1 MRSEKMLIVKPSSLT
16 DVAHVDRLNES
27 FQRQKQL
34 QKPIYYILPSNKYL
48 QAARK
53 RKAGIAFKTFDD
65 LADLLLRQADHDYLP
80 VSESERTLFF
90 QQLLI
95 TNNQSEFPENPQEL
109 RHKAKAYAETYGQL
123 KRIGLSIAELP
134 FQYREMVSIFR
145 EYETKWVEHQRLLDP
160 ENRIH
165 KAVSLESKKDL
176 AFCEIVIDGY
186 IDFSTLQYMVIAY
199 FVARGYGIT
208 IYLPTLEAA
217 EILTETKEQLKKL
230 GFTIEEIEA
239 DQQKL
244 ETQGQTPPKVEI
256 KAATTLTEEIYG
268 VLEEIAEK
276 SQETSF
282 DRVGIVLADE
292 KGYQEKLIKIARQK
306 QLPIQLPSKKNVKD
320 TLFYQF
326 IHQSLLKHN
335 GRFKT
340 RWDRLDLVD
349 TFLRLYFL
357 ESFQY
362 MQKKQQ
368 YIETGFFPKE
378 QQDELE
384 AYISFRRTVPQKA
397 SIVTYLDLLKD
408 VIENSSFTTIWKQRI
423 LTEINTEKLQKIRL
437 EWKSYDYFIA
447 LISSKIE
454 MLTGQGLEDLQV
466 DYHIF
471 VDWLAEGLQ
480 SGSIYLERAPQNGIQ
495 LFSFRDVALFQ
506 GTHLYVLGMNEGTFP
521 KMHKLAGFFQESD
534 LKKLPVAYASPTK
547 KLFRQKDDA
556 FFGQLF
562 TLANELSFSYVVGVD
577 PHNPFLPSPYL
588 EAWKDQ
594 IEERKYS
601 VTRRFSLKT
610 SDSESDFQEKVA
622 YHIGVGK
629 SIKELPKALEMT
641 VEKLKQ
647 LEHGLEIVSLHWG
660 EKLKRDKLSVT
671 MLESYAM
678 CPFKYA
684 LERILKVKEPLE
696 KQTNLDFR
704 DVGSML
710 HTTIEKFYKKLNLV
724 GKPFSTFTEEIKQEA
739 ETTLQEIFEGEWAEV
754 EESHSDFSK
763 LQLSIEKDE
772 WHKKL
777 RKWWFAEKHHF
788 WENKQL
794 QSMHLFRLE
803 EPIELDLTIDD
814 ETTISL
820 SGKIDRIDIDEH
832 GFVIYDYKSGF
843 ASLNFEKEV
852 RPGLK
857 LQLPLYLVAME
868 KRLASGHYHIDLANL
883 FAEVPDKITAHG
895 AAYISLRDPVK
906 RAGNS
911 VWREEHFR
919 KNNPF
924 SVNATHATKEETLEA
939 EVFLAKYEL
948 RQRLKQ
954 LWVGSTQDF
963 SVKPLKCMSSCAYK
977 SVCRVTQEQIEAGE
991 EEWK

>member
-1 MRSEKMLIVKPSSLT
+1 MLSVKPSSLT
-16 DVAHVDRLNES
+16 NVAHVDRLNEY
-27 FQRQKQL
+27 FHRQKQL
-34 QKPIYYILPSNKYL
+34 QQPIYYILPSNKYL

-65 LADLLLRQADHDYLP
+65 LADLLLKQADYDYLP

-90 QQLLI
+90 QQLM
-95 TNNQSEFPENPQEL
+95 TNDQNRFSENPQEL

-123 KRIGLSIAELP
+123 KRIGLSIADLP
-134 FQYREMVSIFR
+134 SQYQQMESIFR
-145 EYETKWVEHQRLLDP
+145 EYEIEWVELQRLLDP

-165 KAVSLESKKDL
+165 KAISLNGQADL
-176 AFCEIVIDGY
+176 PFPLCEIVIDGY

-199 FVARGYGIT
+199 FVAHGYRIT
-208 IYLPTLEAA
+208 IYLPTSETAD
-217 EILTETKEQLKKL
+217 ILTETKSQLKKL

-244 ETQGQTPPKVEI
+244 ETMSQPQVHVKS
-256 KAATTLTEEIYG
+256 ATTIAEEIYG
-268 VLEEIAEK
+268 VLEEIGEK
-276 SQETSF
+276 SQETPF
-282 DRVGIVLADE
+282 DLVGIVLADD
-292 KGYQEKLIKIARQK
+292 KGYQEKLIKIAHQK
-306 QLPIQLPSKKNVKD
+306 QIPIQVPFKKSIRD
-320 TLFYQF
+320 SLFFQF
-326 IHQSLLKHN
+326 IYQSLLKHN

-349 TFLRLYFL
+349 TFLRLNFL
-357 ESFQY
+357 KSFQY
-362 MQKKQQ
+362 MTKKQQ
-368 YIETGFFPKE
+368 YIETGFFPAE

-384 AYISFRRTVPQKA
+384 AYISFRRTVSQKA
-397 SIVTYLDLLKD
+397 SIVTYLTLLRD
-408 VIENSSFTTIWKQRI
+408 VIEKSSFTTIWRQRI
-423 LTEINTEKLQKIRL
+423 LTETNTEKLQKIRL

-447 LISSKIE
+447 LISGKIE
-454 MLTGQGLEDLQV
+454 MLTSQGIKDLQV

-471 VDWLAEGLQ
+471 VDWLAEGLE
-480 SGSIYLERAPQNGIQ
+480 SGSIYLDRAPQKGIQ
-495 LFSFRDVALFQ
+495 LFSFREVSLFQ
-506 GTHLYVLGMNEGTFP
+506 GTHLYVLGMNEGVFP
-521 KMHKLAGFFQESD
+521 KTHKLAGFFQETD
-534 LKKLPVAYASPTK
+534 LNNLPVAYASPTK

-562 TLANELSFSYVVGVD
+562 IIANELSFSYVVGVD
-577 PHNPFLPSPYL
+577 PHNPFLPSTYL
-588 EAWKDQ
+588 EAWKDR

-601 VTRRFSLKT
+601 ITRRFSQNT
-610 SDSESDFQEKVA
+610 SDSEVDFREKIA

-629 SIKELPKALEMT
+629 SIKELPRSLEMISL
-641 VEKLKQ
+641 KLKR
-647 LEHGLEIVSLHWG
+647 LEHGVEIISPSWG
-660 EKLKRDKLSVT
+660 EIIKRDKMSIT

-684 LERILKVKEPLE
+684 LERVLKVKEPLE
-696 KQTNLDFR
+696 KKSNLDFR

-724 GKPFSTFTEEIKQEA
+724 GKPFSTFNQELNHEA
-739 ETTLQEIFEGEWAEV
+739 ETTLQEIFEAEWAEV
-754 EESHSDFSK
+754 EESHGDFSK
-763 LQLSIEKDE
+763 LQLSIEKEE
-772 WHKKL
+772 WQKKL

-794 QSMHLFRLE
+794 QSMYLFRLE

-814 ETTISL
+814 ETTITL

-843 ASLNFEKEV
+843 ASLNFDKEV

-857 LQLPLYLVAME
+857 LQLPLYLVAIE
-868 KRLASGHYHIDLANL
+868 KRLENGHYLIDLADL
-883 FAEVPDKITAHG
+883 IEEVPEKIAAHG
-895 AAYISLRDPVK
+895 ASYISLREPVK

-924 SVNATHATKEETLEA
+924 HVNTTHATKEETLRA

-948 RQRLKQ
+948 IKRIKK
-954 LWVGSTQDF
+954 LWEGSTQDF
-963 SVKPLKCMSSCAYK
+963 SVKPLKCMSSCVYK

>member
-1 MRSEKMLIVKPSSLT
+1 MLIVKPSSLT
-16 DVAHVDRLNES
+16 DVAHVDRLNEC
-27 FQRQKQL
+27 FLRQKQL
-34 QKPIYYILPSNKYL
+34 QNPIYYILPSNKYL

-65 LADLLLRQADHDYLP
+65 LADLLLKQANHDYLP

-90 QQLLI
+90 QQLM
-95 TNNQSEFPENPQEL
+95 TNDQSKFLDNPQEL

-123 KRIGLSIAELP
+123 KRIGLSIADLP
-134 FQYREMVSIFR
+134 TQFQQMAPIFR
-145 EYETKWVEHQRLLDP
+145 EYETEWVELQRLLDP

-165 KAVSLESKKDL
+165 KAVSLNKQNDL
-176 AFCEIVIDGY
+176 PPPLCEIIIDGY
-186 IDFSTLQYMVIAY
+186 LDFSTLQYMIIAY
-199 FVARGYGIT
+199 FVAQGYGIT
-208 IYLPTLEAA
+208 IYLPTLKAD
-217 EILTETKEQLKKL
+217 ILTETNSQLKKL
-230 GFTIEEIEA
+230 GFTIEEIKA

-244 ETQGQTPPKVEI
+244 EMQKQPQVQVKS
-256 KAATTLTEEIYG
+256 ATTIAEEIYG
-268 VLEEIAEK
+268 VLEEISEK
-276 SQETSF
+276 SQETPF
-282 DRVGIVLADE
+282 DQVGIVLADD
-292 KGYQEKLIKIARQK
+292 KGYQEKLIKIAYQK
-306 QLPIQLPSKKNVKD
+306 QLPIQLPLKTSVKD
-320 TLFYQF
+320 TLFFQF
-326 IHQSLLKHN
+326 IYQSLLKHN

-357 ESFQY
+357 KSFQY
-362 MQKKQQ
+362 MTKKQQ

-378 QQDELE
+378 QEDELE

-397 SIVTYLDLLKD
+397 SLVTYLTSLKD
-408 VIENSSFTTIWKQRI
+408 VIEKSSFTKIWKQGI
-423 LTEINTEKLQKIRL
+423 LTETNTEKLKKIRL
-437 EWKSYDYFIA
+437 EWKSYDYFIS

-471 VDWLAEGLQ
+471 VDWLAEGIQ
-480 SGSIYLERAPQNGIQ
+480 SGSIYLDRTPQKGIQ

-506 GTHLYVLGMNEGTFP
+506 GTHIYVLGMNEGTFP
-521 KMHKLAGFFQESD
+521 KAHKLAGFFQEND

-577 PHNPFLPSPYL
+577 PHNPFLPSTYL
-588 EAWKDQ
+588 EAWKGQ
-594 IEERKYS
+594 IEDRKYS
-601 VTRRFSLKT
+601 VTKRFALKT
-610 SDSESDFQEKVA
+610 SDSESDYQEKVA
-622 YHIGVGK
+622 YHIGIGK
-629 SIKELPKALEMT
+629 SIKELPEALEMT
-641 VEKLKQ
+641 MLKLKQ
-647 LEHGLEIVSLHWG
+647 LEHGLEIVSQYWG

-696 KQTNLDFR
+696 KQSNLDFR

-724 GKPFSTFTEEIKQEA
+724 GMPFSTFTKEINQEA
-739 ETTLQEIFEGEWAEV
+739 ETTLKEIFEAEWAEV
-754 EESHSDFSK
+754 EESHGDFSK
-763 LQLSIEKDE
+763 LQLSIEKEE
-772 WHKKL
+772 WRKKL

-814 ETTISL
+814 ETTITL

-868 KRLASGHYHIDLANL
+868 KRLANGHYHIDLADL
-883 FAEVPDKITAHG
+883 FANIPEKITAHG
-895 AAYISLRDPVK
+895 ASYISLRDPVK

-919 KNNPF
+919 KNNSF

-948 RQRLKQ
+948 KQRLKQ
-954 LWVGSTQDF
+954 LWEGSTQDF

-977 SVCRVTQEQIEAGE
+977 TVCRVTQEQIEAGE